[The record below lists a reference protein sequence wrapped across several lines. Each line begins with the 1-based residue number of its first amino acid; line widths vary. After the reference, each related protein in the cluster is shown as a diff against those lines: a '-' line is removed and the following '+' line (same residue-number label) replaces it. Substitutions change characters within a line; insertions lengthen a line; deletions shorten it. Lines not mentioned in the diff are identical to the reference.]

1 VPKIRIAVNCPSAG
15 CYHNDVTF
23 KISRTVIVQNS
34 ILCIKNQLARNNSQ
48 RDIELRTVL
57 RRWKSVARDQIPL
70 QSIFSVDYRPIS
82 HDVTAPVMMHL
93 EVKLQSMHNITF
105 VNKANFLKVY
115 NNFVLKWLI
124 FALYVVVVPEQILLR
139 SIWILE
145 DTPRTRPQSSLKVLE
160 IKTKAKQSKLN

>member
-1 VPKIRIAVNCPSAG
+1 M
-15 CYHNDVTF
+15 T
-23 KISRTVIVQNS
+23 SRLRFHWQFIVQNS
-34 ILCIKNQLARNNSQ
+34 ILCIKNQLARKNSQ

-124 FALYVVVVPEQILLR
+124 FALYVVVVPKQILLR
-139 SIWILE
+139 SIWI
-145 DTPRTRPQSSLKVLE
+145 RPQSSLKVLE